1 MCLFESTGLQAQKKR
16 EGMTPSLMAG
26 VQGFE
31 PQLADPESAVQPLN
45 DTPKYRVEY
54 HIVTLAGCQA
64 NFSGLRFGDCS

>member
-1 MCLFESTGLQAQKKR
+1 
-16 EGMTPSLMAG
+16 
-26 VQGFE
+26 
-31 PQLADPESAVQPLN
+31 LN